1 MCQGPEVGERL
12 LHSSISQAARA
23 AAAEWAESTGDKAGK
38 GDGVNLVEGSI
49 FSNFQER
56 GQGKRSF
63 RF

>member
-38 GDGVNLVEGSI
+38 GKGVNLVEGSI
-49 FSNFQER
+49 F
-56 GQGKRSF
+56 
-63 RF
+63 